1 MWSNILVCLLQI
13 ERCNYFL
20 ANMVKAAQAGDPV
33 DGRLVSFL
41 LKVRVTLVSSC
52 QETMSF
58 CSNVYDISVMAG
70 PICMK
75 LCQ

>member
-1 MWSNILVCLLQI
+1 MKEKLLEMRSDISVFLFQI

-52 QETMSF
+52 R
-58 CSNVYDISVMAG
+58 
-70 PICMK
+70 
-75 LCQ
+75 

>member
-1 MWSNILVCLLQI
+1 MWIDILVFFFLQI

-20 ANMVKAAQAGDPV
+20 ANMAKAAQAGDPV

-52 QETMSF
+52 QQRMW
-58 CSNVYDISVMAG
+58 CDCDI
-70 PICMK
+70 
-75 LCQ
+75 LQ

>member
-1 MWSNILVCLLQI
+1 MKEKLLEMRSDISVFLFQI

-41 LKVRVTLVSSC
+41 LKVCVTLVSSC
-52 QETMSF
+52 R
-58 CSNVYDISVMAG
+58 
-70 PICMK
+70 
-75 LCQ
+75 